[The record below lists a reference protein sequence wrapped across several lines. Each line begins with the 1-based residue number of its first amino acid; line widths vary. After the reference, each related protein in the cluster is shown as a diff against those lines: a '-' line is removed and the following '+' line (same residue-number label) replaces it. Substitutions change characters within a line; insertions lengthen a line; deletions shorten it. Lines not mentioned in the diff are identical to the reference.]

1 VFPFHLLLG
10 ALLGWVERE
19 QRHVI
24 DFLREENRT
33 LKAQLRGR
41 RITLTD
47 DQRRRLAVLG
57 HQVGRRAL
65 DHIAT
70 LVTPD
75 TILRWHRE
83 LVAQKWTWR
92 KRRPGRP
99 GVHREIRELVLRM
112 ASENPGWGYTRI
124 QGALRNLGHRVA
136 RTTIAKIL
144 KNAGLSPMPDRPTS
158 WRTFLRAHWPAL
170 RAADFFTTEVWT
182 VRGLVTYYTLFVIE
196 LESRRV
202 HIVGST
208 PHPDE
213 AFMLQ
218 AMRHLTDAAD
228 GVLQPGSVLI
238 CDRDRKW
245 SSPVLAFLRSAEVH
259 LCRRLS
265 ALRTVTHMPNASFAP
280 SSSSV
285 CTD

>member
-1 VFPFHLLLG
+1 VLLTAGTRLGPYEIVAQIGAGGMGEVYRVSDRFWRVLPFHLLLV
-10 ALLGWVERE
+10 AFLGWVERE
-19 QRHVI
+19 QRTVI
-24 DFLREENRT
+24 DFLREENRA
-33 LKAQLRGR
+33 LKAQLLGH
-41 RITLTD
+41 RIRLTD

-57 HQVGRRAL
+57 HQIGRCAL
-65 DHIAT
+65 RHIAT

-83 LVAQKWTWR
+83 LVAQTWSCW

-99 GVHREIRELVLRM
+99 GVQREIRELVLRM
-112 ASENPGWGYTRI
+112 ASENPGWGYTLI

-136 RTTIAKIL
+136 RTTIAKIM
-144 KNAGLSPMPDRPTS
+144 KNAGVPPPPDRPTS
-158 WRTFLRAHWPAL
+158 WRTFLRAQWPAL

-182 VRGLVTYYTLFVIE
+182 VCGLATYYTLFVIE

-218 AMRHLTDAAD
+218 AMRHLTDDVD
-228 GVLQPGSVLI
+228 GVLRSSSVMN
-238 CDRDRKW
+238 CDRDRK
-245 SSPVLAFLRSAEVH
+245 
-259 LCRRLS
+259 
-265 ALRTVTHMPNASFAP
+265 
-280 SSSSV
+280 
-285 CTD
+285 